1 MPDGRA
7 GIFAK
12 FDDLRLGDPVIL
24 TLDDAQQRYS
34 IISITTVK
42 PDDLSVIY
50 PTDTDRITLIT
61 CDSYDF
67 LQNTYQDRLVVV
79 ADRVT

>member
-1 MPDGRA
+1 V
-7 GIFAK
+7 
-12 FDDLRLGDPVIL
+12 L
-24 TLDDAQQRYS
+24 
-34 IISITTVK
+34 
-42 PDDLSVIY
+42 Y

-79 ADRVT
+79 ADRVA